1 MRTAYGNATMLSL
14 ESWWLKMVKF
24 DLRDLLIPRNLTLR
38 EFSEISGI
46 NYWTVVHMSQ
56 RTYKSIKITDVE
68 KICEA
73 LDIMPNQ
80 LFGYESKR
88 EIASE

>member
-1 MRTAYGNATMLSL
+1 
-14 ESWWLKMVKF
+14 MVRF
-24 DLRDLLIPRNLTLR
+24 DLRGLLIKRHLTLR

-46 NYWTVVHMSQ
+46 NYWTIAHMSQ

-73 LDIMPNQ
+73 LDITPNE
-80 LFGYESKR
+80 LFGYEKVLNG
-88 EIASE
+88 

>member
-1 MRTAYGNATMLSL
+1 MHTAYGNAMMLSL
-14 ESWWLKMVKF
+14 ESWWLKVIRF
-24 DLRDLLIPRNLTLR
+24 NLRSLLMPRHLTPK
-38 EFSEISGI
+38 EFSEMSGI
-46 NYWTVVHMSQ
+46 NYWTIAHMSQ

-73 LDIMPNQ
+73 LDITPNE

-88 EIASE
+88 EVANE